1 MRLIYIFV
9 QVFKPNLTDMRKNLS
24 YLIMFVVSAV
34 CIMTSCKKSE
44 KTVEPRITLNDGAAV
59 EFSAEAGSKD
69 FSFNTNVQWY
79 ISYEPEEWLSIT
91 PQGGEA
97 GDIVIELTVQPNN
110 DTVSSRSAS
119 FTIVAGGVSEP
130 VTVTQAAQGTG
141 GDEPEGEEFDPDFL
155 AFLLSKFDTDSDGA
169 LSEEEKLAIT
179 EITCTDQEAVITSVK
194 GIRELTNLEK
204 LTLSYNSV
212 GPDLDLSG
220 MTALKEVYCDHNL
233 ILNLNLSGCSSLEL
247 LKANDMTGYIL
258 ESVDLTGCSALRSL
272 NIVDGAVSELDI
284 SDCKALEDINI
295 AYNSISELDFSNN
308 DALVNVTTRRN
319 PMSGFTLDLSGKAE
333 MEYLNC
339 SESQLSG
346 LNVSGCPELQQLIAY
361 ANQIP
366 SVDVTASSKLYN
378 FQLYSNL
385 LTSVDLTRNPEITSL
400 DVASNQLTSLDLSGN
415 KKLTGLTCWSNQ
427 IGALDLSG
435 CSDLTSINAFNNAIT
450 SVNLDGCVALADIDL
465 HDNQL
470 TSIDLSDC
478 NTVIRSLTVYGN
490 ALTELDMTGS
500 SIAYLYVQQNDM
512 TSLVLEGCT
521 QLYLLNCSS
530 NDLTELDLTDATS
543 ITEIEAS
550 ANAITSVLFPA
561 TGTLVSVG
569 LGGNQLTKVDLRGC
583 DNINSLTLASNK
595 FTQLS
600 LNYLKNVAMLDVSI
614 NQIESLDITS
624 MAVITSVFCHDN
636 GMKELYINENAN
648 PSQLRV
654 DDGCT
659 VYKGPARDYDDV
671 DTGNWGDTE
680 INPWE

>member
-1 MRLIYIFV
+1 
-9 QVFKPNLTDMRKNLS
+9 MRKSLS
-24 YLIMFVVSAV
+24 IIVMIIVTAV
-34 CIMTSCKKSE
+34 FIMTSCKKNE
-44 KTVEPRITLNDGAAV
+44 IEPVEEPQITLKDGSAV
-59 EFSAEAGSKD
+59 EFSAEADSKE
-69 FSFNTNVQWY
+69 FSFSTNVQWY
-79 ISYEPEEWLSIT
+79 ISYEPVEWLDIT

-97 GDIVIELTVQPNN
+97 GDIVITLTAEIN
-110 DTVSSRSAS
+110 DTEEERSTS
-119 FTIVAGGVSEP
+119 FTIVAGSVSEP
-130 VTVTQAAQGTG
+130 VTVTQTAGEG
-141 GDEPEGEEFDPDFL
+141 GEPDDPVNPDDDEDEFDADFL
-155 AFLLSKFDTDSDGA
+155 AFLVSKFDTDSDGT
-169 LSEEEKLAIT
+169 LSEEEMLAIT
-179 EITCTDQEAVITSVK
+179 EITCTDEDAVITSVS
-194 GIRELTNLEK
+194 GIKNLTNLEK
-204 LTLSYNSV
+204 LTISYNSV

-220 MTALKEVYCDHNL
+220 MTSLKELYCDHNL
-233 ILNLNLSGCSSLEL
+233 LLNINLSGCSSLEL

-272 NIVDGAVSELDI
+272 NIVDG
-284 SDCKALEDINI
+284 
-295 AYNSISELDFSNN
+295 

-512 TSLVLEGCT
+512 TSLTLEGCT